1 MVKDTSQ
8 LSMGTPKTAELP
20 DITYDPFAY
29 TPVTIQAPPEE
40 VAVGGFEYVPQVDNL
55 PTSNSEE
62 PGFPTQVVHKKFPSS
77 P

>member
-20 DITYDPFAY
+20 DITNDPFSY
-29 TPVTIQAPPEE
+29 PQMTIQAPPEE

-62 PGFPTQVVHKKFPSS
+62 PGFPTQVMHKKFPSS